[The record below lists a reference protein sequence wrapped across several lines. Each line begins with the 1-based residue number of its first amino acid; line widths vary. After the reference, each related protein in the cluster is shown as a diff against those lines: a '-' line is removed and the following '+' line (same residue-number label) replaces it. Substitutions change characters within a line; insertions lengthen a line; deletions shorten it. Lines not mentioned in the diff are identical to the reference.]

1 MTASLRCSSSRS
13 TARPAP
19 RLPVS
24 LLAASLGILTTL
36 SLSPAARAA
45 AIDESV
51 PTPELLA
58 QLEQRAS
65 QANPRE
71 QAYLYTVLVH
81 SMTEK
86 AGKELSDGDDNAAQA
101 TLKQVNRYAHLIQT
115 SLLRNTKQLKGAEML
130 MQHTTFRLGQ
140 YLHLASGD
148 DRAQVQATLKQL
160 DQVND
165 QLLTQVF
172 QH

>member
-1 MTASLRCSSSRS
+1 MNASLRSLSR
-13 TARPAP
+13 TIARPAP

-36 SLSPAARAA
+36 SLSTAARAA
-45 AIDESV
+45 AISEAV
-51 PTPELLA
+51 PTPEVLA

-65 QANPRE
+65 EASPRE
-71 QAYLYTVLVH
+71 QAFLYTELVH
-81 SMTEK
+81 AMAEK

-101 TLKQVNRYAHLIQT
+101 TLKQINRYARLIQT
-115 SLLRNTKQLKGAEML
+115 SLLRDTKQLKSAEIL
-130 MQHTTFRLGQ
+130 MQHTTFRLAQ
-140 YLHLASGD
+140 YVHLASGD
-148 DRAQVQATLKQL
+148 DRDQVQATLKQL
-160 DQVND
+160 NQVND

>member
-1 MTASLRCSSSRS
+1 MKASLRSVFRTSS
-13 TARPAP
+13 RPAP

-24 LLAASLGILTTL
+24 LLAASLALLTTVAL
-36 SLSPAARAA
+36 TASARAA
-45 AIDESV
+45 AIDESI
-51 PTPELLA
+51 PTSDVLT

-65 QANPRE
+65 HASPRE
-71 QAYLYTVLVH
+71 QAWLYTELVH

-101 TLKQVNRYAHLIQT
+101 TLKQINHYAHLIQT
-115 SLLRNTKQLKGAEML
+115 SLARNTSKLKNAEML
-130 MQHTTFRLGQ
+130 MQHTTFRLAQ
-140 YLHLASGD
+140 YMHLASGD
-148 DRAQVQATLKQL
+148 DRTEMQATLKQL

-165 QLLTQVF
+165 ALLTQVF